1 MKKLFSLLL
10 LVALVAGFGVARVSA
25 DELPAEVQAI
35 AKKGKLNVG
44 VKTDVPGFSV
54 EDILSGGK
62 FVGMEDDLA
71 RKMAEAMGLKADD
84 VNFVPVTAKT
94 RGQLVDSGDIDMVI
108 ATFTITEERKKTW
121 NFSTPYYTDAV
132 SLLVKK
138 NSGISTYKDLEDKL
152 VGVAEGSTSK
162 DALIAA
168 AAKAG
173 VTLTDTRNIQTFPD
187 YPSIKAA
194 LDAGQVQA
202 FCVDGSIL
210 TGYLDDGTTLVT
222 SVRFSPQ
229 EYGIV
234 TKLSNK
240 GLAEFVDNLVKKWL
254 ADGTIEGLIKEHNV
268 PPSFA
273 E

>member
-1 MKKLFSLLL
+1 MKKLASLLV
-10 LVALVAGFGVARVSA
+10 LVAMVLGFNLATAAAA
-25 DELPAEVQAI
+25 DLPADVQKI
-35 AKKGKLNVG
+35 VKRGKLNVG
-44 VKTDVPGFSV
+44 VKTDVPGFGMQ
-54 EDILSGGK
+54 ELSGK
-62 FVGMEDDLA
+62 YAGMEIDLA
-71 RKMAEAMGLKADD
+71 RKIAVTMGLDADD
-84 VNFVPVTAKT
+84 VNFVAVTAKT

-121 NFSTPYYTDAV
+121 NFTTPYYTGAV
-132 SLLVKK
+132 PVLVKK
-138 NSGISTYKDLEDKL
+138 SSKISTYKDLENKL

-173 VTLTDTRNIQTFPD
+173 VTLTDTKNIQTFPD

-210 TGYLDDGTTLVT
+210 TGYLDAGTILLT
-222 SVRFSPQ
+222 SARFSPQ
-229 EYGIV
+229 PYGIV

-240 GLAEFVDNLVKKWL
+240 GLATYLDDLVKKWL
-254 ADGTIEGLIKEHNV
+254 SDGTIEGFIKANKV
-268 PPSFA
+268 PPSYV
-273 E
+273 EK

>member
-1 MKKLFSLLL
+1 MKKLTSLLVL
-10 LVALVAGFGVARVSA
+10 FALVLGFNVATAAAA
-25 DELPAEVQAI
+25 DLPADVQSI
-35 AKKGKLNVG
+35 VKRGKLKVG
-44 VKTDVPGFSV
+44 VKTDVPGFGMQG
-54 EDILSGGK
+54 LSGDYT
-62 FVGMEDDLA
+62 GMEIDLA
-71 RKMAEAMGLKADD
+71 RKIAEAMGLKADD
-84 VNFVPVTAKT
+84 VEFVAVTAKT

-138 NSGISTYKDLEDKL
+138 NSKIETYKDLEDKL

-173 VTLTDTRNIQTFPD
+173 VTLTDTKNIQTFPD

-210 TGYLDDGTTLVT
+210 TGYLDAGTILLT
-222 SVRFSPQ
+222 SIRFSPQ
-229 EYGIV
+229 YYGIV

-240 GLAEFVDNLVKKWL
+240 GLAGFVDNLVKKWL
-254 ADGTIEGLIKEHNV
+254 ADGTIAGFIADNKV
-268 PPSFA
+268 PPSYV
-273 E
+273 EK